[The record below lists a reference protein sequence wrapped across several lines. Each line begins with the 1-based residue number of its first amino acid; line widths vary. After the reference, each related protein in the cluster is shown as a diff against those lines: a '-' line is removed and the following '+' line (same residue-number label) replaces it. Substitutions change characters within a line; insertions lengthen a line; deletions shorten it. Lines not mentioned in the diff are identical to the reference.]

1 MTFRNNKNNEA
12 FLDRV
17 YIVKVP
23 YCLRISEEIKIYE
36 KLLNHS
42 ELVHAPCAPGT
53 LETLSRFSILS
64 RLKEPEN
71 SSIYS
76 KMRVYDGES
85 LKDTDPKAKSYQE
98 YRDYAGV
105 DEGMNG
111 LSTRFAFKI
120 LSASLTSTTRRWPP
134 TRYICSTY
142 WNSKL
147 NVNSSHR
154 SRLNA
159 TWSS

>member
-1 MTFRNNKNNEA
+1 MRR

-42 ELVHAPCAPGT
+42 ELAHAPCAPGT

-85 LKDTDPKAKSYQE
+85 LKDTDPESE
-98 YRDYAGV
+98 V
-105 DEGMNG
+105 
-111 LSTRFAFKI
+111 LSGIPR
-120 LSASLTSTTRRWPP
+120 LRRG
-134 TRYICSTY
+134 
-142 WNSKL
+142 
-147 NVNSSHR
+147 
-154 SRLNA
+154 
-159 TWSS
+159 

>member
-23 YCLRISEEIKIYE
+23 YCLRISEEIRIYE
-36 KLLNHS
+36 KLLNNS
-42 ELVHAPCAPGT
+42 ELTHAPCAPGT
-53 LETLSRFSILS
+53 LETLARFSILS

-105 DEGMNG
+105 D
-111 LSTRFAFKI
+111 LSLI
-120 LSASLTSTTRRWPP
+120 H
-134 TRYICSTY
+134 I
-142 WNSKL
+142 
-147 NVNSSHR
+147 
-154 SRLNA
+154 
-159 TWSS
+159 